1 MAVKLKPSTFATAIG
16 RDAALTKQCDRL
28 GDTNVGALLSFIR
41 ICTQYLTLA
50 WLRERERIRPLGAY
64 SQPPVQ
70 ESLEKNFFKKTFEN
84 IWWLKLNPLPLHPLS
99 KPIAQQEEEFF
110 ERLIDKQT
118 SSTSLYIIYMM
129 YGKTRTV
136 NK

>member
-1 MAVKLKPSTFATAIG
+1 LAVKLKPSTFATAIG

-70 ESLEKNFFKKTFEN
+70 ESLEKKVLKNFRKYLVVKIKSLTFA
-84 IWWLKLNPLPLHPLS
+84 S
-99 KPIAQQEEEFF
+99 AF
-110 ERLIDKQT
+110 ETD
-118 SSTSLYIIYMM
+118 ST
-129 YGKTRTV
+129 TRRRV
-136 NK
+136 L